1 MFSPR
6 ELTAVITV
14 LTETRDTNHST
25 RRLMRVRE
33 REHVFGWGVMD
44 GWMYVW
50 MDGENIKGDEKK
62 KRGCGAVLRGM

>member
-33 REHVFGWGVMD
+33 RACVWGGGDGWMD
-44 GWMYVW
+44 GWIYGW
-50 MDGENIKGDEKK
+50 RKHQ
-62 KRGCGAVLRGM
+62 RR